1 MWCKIYKGMRK
12 AYTEEKI
19 PSKNHILSA
28 RHEFNRYYV
37 PKERNKRNVECTKA
51 LDASPSPTNK
61 TKVI

>member
-1 MWCKIYKGMRK
+1 MRK